1 MKVKVINIDQN
12 EDASLTTVTLATPIG
27 EFKGTARFNFDK
39 DPLPPSRMM
48 GGRIA
53 EDRAYIAYL
62 TQLRKIKHYES
73 KGVIRA
79 INSLKKSSTEL
90 NYLENIVE
98 VINDALLAIDLK
110 RDAYIKDIE
119 DAVRGR
125 EMFVRSRTED
135 KEYKKQKL
143 EELGDAIKA
152 LGQNTSKDK

>member
-62 TQLRKIKHYES
+62 TQLKKIKYYES
-73 KGVIRA
+73 KGVMRA

>member
-1 MKVKVINIDQN
+1 M
-12 EDASLTTVTLATPIG
+12 
-27 EFKGTARFNFDK
+27 
-39 DPLPPSRMM
+39 
-48 GGRIA
+48 
-53 EDRAYIAYL
+53 
-62 TQLRKIKHYES
+62 
-73 KGVIRA
+73 
-79 INSLKKSSTEL
+79 LK